1 NHLISFPKKV
11 QVHFGQ
17 NTSSN
22 YQAIRGREQQLI
34 DMNGG
39 AKSMGGTSGNSINGI
54 SPNNPKY
61 DIYMNSCNKEFN

>member
-1 NHLISFPKKV
+1 MARPGLRINC
-11 QVHFGQ
+11 
-17 NTSSN
+17 
-22 YQAIRGREQQLI
+22 
-34 DMNGG
+34 